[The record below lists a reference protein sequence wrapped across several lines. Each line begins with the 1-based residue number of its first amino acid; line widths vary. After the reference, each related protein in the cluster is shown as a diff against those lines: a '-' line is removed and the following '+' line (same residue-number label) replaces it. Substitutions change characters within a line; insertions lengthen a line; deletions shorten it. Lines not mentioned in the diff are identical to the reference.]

1 MQATNRTATVL
12 FAEPSSETKRN
23 ELSRKALAELVANI
37 AESTGGR
44 VVKTIGGKLMVV
56 FASPDAAASAAS
68 KMQAKLDALPPV
80 GGVKIGVH
88 IAFHS
93 GPLAAAGMGGI
104 ADDTVKLALRLV
116 EQASDGQTVTSQKTA
131 GELNPAFRNFSRPL
145 RSTRDTVEPVSLF
158 EVASWHQRGVR
169 PEGWT
174 AMAVLRLTCGD
185 QMAVCSREKETIVLG
200 RDDDCDLVIA
210 GKAASR
216 RHCSIEY
223 SRGEFVIKDHS
234 SNGTYVTVGQNSEI
248 ALHNERLALPE
259 QGTIS
264 IGEPRERSSEAIEF
278 WYALVT

>member
-1 MQATNRTATVL
+1 MQVNRNATVL
-12 FAEPSSETKRN
+12 FAEPSSETKRS
-23 ELSRKALAELVANI
+23 EASRKALAELVVSI

-68 KMQAKLDALPPV
+68 KMQAKIDALPPV
-80 GGVKIGVH
+80 SGVKIGVH
-88 IAFHS
+88 IGFHS
-93 GPLAAAGMGGI
+93 GPVVTGGVTN
-104 ADDTVKLALRLV
+104 DTVKLALRLV
-116 EQASDGQTVTSQKTA
+116 EQAQDGQTITSQQTA
-131 GELNPAFRNFSRPL
+131 AELNPAFRYFSTPL
-145 RSTRDTVEPVSLF
+145 RASRDAAEQIPLC
-158 EVASWHQRGVR
+158 EIASWHQRGIR
-169 PEGWT
+169 PSGWT

-185 QMAVCSREKETIVLG
+185 QFAVCSREKEAIVLG

-216 RHCSIEY
+216 KHCSIEY
-223 SRGEFVIKDHS
+223 RGGEFVLKDHS
-234 SNGTYVTVGQNSEI
+234 SNGTYVTVAQNTEV

-264 IGEPRERSSEAIEF
+264 IGEPRERSSEPIEF

>member
-1 MQATNRTATVL
+1 MQANRTGTVL
-12 FAEPSSETKRN
+12 LAEPSSETKRN
-23 ELSRKALAELVANI
+23 EISRKALAELVANI

-68 KMQAKLDALPPV
+68 KMQAKMDALPPV

-93 GPLAAAGMGGI
+93 GPLAAAGGI

-131 GELNPAFRNFSRPL
+131 AELNPAFRNFSRPL
-145 RSTRDTVEPVSLF
+145 RSTREAAEPVALC

-223 SRGEFVIKDHS
+223 CRGEFVIKDQS
-234 SNGTYVTVGQNSEI
+234 SNGTYVTVAQNTEI